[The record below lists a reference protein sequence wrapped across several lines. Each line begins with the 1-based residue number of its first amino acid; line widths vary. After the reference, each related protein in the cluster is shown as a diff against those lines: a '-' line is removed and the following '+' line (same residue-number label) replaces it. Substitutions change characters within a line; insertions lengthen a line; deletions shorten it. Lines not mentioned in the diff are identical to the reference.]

1 LEPEIGIFVALS
13 RLQELKKAGVASCV
27 MKILKPVKIL
37 RRRKILKMNKCVKRE
52 NANMMFDRYFHEV
65 EKMHKAGECDDRMLQ
80 LVLDMK
86 QAFFELPTFFPVDV
100 GDKVWYIHGGY
111 YNSAHQ
117 EPREIEVTE
126 INKKKSGKT
135 IDWGFIANRT
145 RYKFS
150 SIGKTVF
157 LTKEDCLAAINSKKA
172 KNYKQHIV

>member
-1 LEPEIGIFVALS
+1 
-13 RLQELKKAGVASCV
+13 
-27 MKILKPVKIL
+27 
-37 RRRKILKMNKCVKRE
+37 MNKCVKRE
-52 NANMMFDRYFHEV
+52 NACMMFDRYFHEV
-65 EKMHKAGECDDRMLQ
+65 EKLHNTGECDTRMLQ

-86 QAFFELPTFFPVDV
+86 QAFFELPNFFPVDV
-100 GDKVWYIHGGY
+100 GDKVWYINGGY
-111 YNSAHQ
+111 YNSARQ

-126 INKKKSGKT
+126 ISKKKSGKT

-157 LTKEDCLAAINSKKA
+157 LTKEDCSAAINNKKA

>member
-1 LEPEIGIFVALS
+1 MTNKK
-13 RLQELKKAGVASCV
+13 RLTQLICESYQTDECIAHCNYGPCCTCDR
-27 MKILKPVKIL
+27 I
-37 RRRKILKMNKCVKRE
+37 
-52 NANMMFDRYFHEV
+52 ANYLVTSGEV
-65 EKMHKAGECDDRMLQ
+65 I
-80 LVLDMK
+80 
-86 QAFFELPTFFPVDV
+86 PPVDI

-111 YNSAHQ
+111 YNSTHQ

-135 IDWGFIANRT
+135 IEWAFVANGT

-157 LTKEDCLAAINSKKA
+157 FTKEDCMATINKKA